1 MNRNH
6 LTWLAMSLSAIAGMF
21 CSQIASKYTDGRI
34 EATIS
39 LPVQTTAA
47 ESGTTVALVREV
59 PALSGGAKN

>member
-1 MNRNH
+1 
-6 LTWLAMSLSAIAGMF
+6 MSLSAIAGMF